1 MRTGTRV
8 SPTVAARTHGS
19 CPAMSA
25 HGRCRQR
32 GVTLVELVMVIVI
45 LGVAA
50 VAIMD
55 QFVNSARTY
64 EINESVQTAA
74 QLAQECAEHI
84 LATRRL
90 QGYAAITP
98 TCPALPG
105 AFTAAGYASAAT
117 FGGAPA
123 ACATPPS
130 CTQVDVVVTQSGTER
145 ARVVFM
151 LGNY

>member
-1 MRTGTRV
+1 MRARTLV
-8 SPTVAARTHGS
+8 SPTVAAQTRGS
-19 CPAMSA
+19 CIAMPA
-25 HGRCRQR
+25 HGIRSQC
-32 GVTLVELVMVIVI
+32 GVTLIELVMVIVI
-45 LGVAA
+45 LGIAA

-98 TCPALPG
+98 SCPTLP
-105 AFTAAGYASAAT
+105 AAYTAAGYASAAT

-130 CTQVDVVVTQSGTER
+130 CTQVDVVATQGGIER